1 MKNIDIIHQRDVL
14 GQDFKI
20 YGDMENPLFLAK
32 DVAVWI
38 DYSISNVSKLVNMV
52 DDEEKV
58 RNITTTLG
66 GNQEAWFLTE
76 DGLYEVLMQS
86 RKPIAKQFKKEVK
99 KLLKDLR
106 LNRFNPFEGMSKEV
120 QAIIMLDKKQQELE
134 SKVHTVQNNIDDFK
148 GSMPLFN
155 VECDELRAAV
165 KKKGVHVLGGYK
177 TPAYNDKSLR
187 SKVYIDIHNQIKR
200 EFGLHSYKA
209 IKRSELEIAK
219 EIILD
224 YKVPRILE
232 DEIICLNNQ
241 VSFH

>member
-134 SKVHTVQNNIDDFK
+134 SKVHTVQNNIEDFK

-155 VECDELRAAV
+155 VECDELSAAV